1 MKRHLFR
8 GKDLRETLAKVRE
21 ALGPEAVI
29 FATRRV
35 PGGEEGERFE
45 VEASE
50 WSEAP
55 PGGAPASGA
64 SDGAASQ
71 APAPRAPVTPIRAER
86 LAPAAGRV
94 DGLSQ
99 AAASPVYAELV
110 GSGLGEETARELILQ
125 AAGSLSLSEKD
136 AAEPLRERVAGLLT
150 FLFEAGGPVR
160 VRRPEDEGPAVAS
173 FIGPTGVGKTT
184 TVAKIAAEC
193 TQRRRLK
200 VGLVGIDTPGTGAS
214 ARLRAFAAS
223 MRLPFLAAGS
233 AAELDDANAR
243 FSRADVVLVDAPGT
257 VLGNPAQAAAL
268 QALFGEGRP
277 SQNYLVLAAN
287 THPDDM
293 ARMAERFSCV
303 PLHRLVFT
311 KLDESS
317 RFGVIFERHMV
328 LGVRVAYFTA
338 GQRMPQDLE
347 VASPAR
353 MARLIL
359 PAARRQGAAVGAP
372 A

>member
-35 PGGEEGERFE
+35 RGEGGDYFE
-45 VEASE
+45 VEAAE
-50 WSEAP
+50 WSESMPGPAP
-55 PGGAPASGA
+55 EPAS
-64 SDGAASQ
+64 AAPREPETQ
-71 APAPRAPVTPIRAER
+71 APRAPLSPARETGP
-86 LAPAAGRV
+86 APAPE
-94 DGLSQ
+94 
-99 AAASPVYAELV
+99 AASDLSPLIVSSVYTELV
-110 GSGLGEETARELILQ
+110 ESGLREETSRELIVQ
-125 AAGSLSLSEKD
+125 AAGSLTSTEKD
-136 AAEPLRERVAGLLT
+136 SPEPLRERVAGLLT

-160 VRRPEDEGPAVAS
+160 TRRPEEAGPAVAN

-193 TQRRRLK
+193 TRRRRLK
-200 VGLVGIDTPGTGAS
+200 VGLVGVDVPGAGAVE
-214 ARLRAFAAS
+214 RLRSFANS
-223 MRLPFLAAGS
+223 MRLPFLAVS
-233 AAELDDANAR
+233 SPVELDDAIAR
-243 FSRADVVLVDAPGT
+243 FAKADVVLVDAPGT
-257 VLGNPAQAAAL
+257 VLGNPAGAAAL
-268 QALFGEGRP
+268 QSFFGEGRRG
-277 SQNYLVLAAN
+277 QNYLVLAAN

-293 ARMAERFSCV
+293 ARMSLRFSCV

-317 RFGVIFERHMV
+317 RFGVIFERHME
-328 LGVRVAYFTA
+328 LGVRVAYFTT

-359 PAARRQGAAVGAP
+359 PAVRRHGATAGAS